1 MAVRGETDIVNFGGN
16 LMTTGMGIL
25 PHTDIG
31 KALAL
36 AFRVDVPFWPQLPHV
51 HYHEDMYAQ
60 FSEHFPGMRID
71 LENKRIL
78 FDKDR
83 FYEDYPAFYERIDDD
98 EMYAIS
104 PDFSRVFD
112 AFISRDLRRYPA
124 IRGQVIGP
132 ISFGLKITDQD
143 NKPIIYDVEV
153 RDTLFDFISRK
164 VNHQYRLLA
173 KKNPNAFVFLDEPGL
188 EFIFTSISG
197 YTDVMAARDM
207 KTALRAINGQKGIHL
222 CANPDW
228 EFLLNLEVD
237 IVSLSAFHWGD
248 LFVKYLDG
256 VRGFLDRGGI
266 ISWGIVSAVFDDFQN
281 ETVQKAVDRIELLW
295 DALDHKGISREVLV
309 PQAMLMPAT
318 CSLINPDVDT
328 TVERAYDT
336 LIEVADRLKSRYRSL
351 MKRSKARG
359 SE

>member
-1 MAVRGETDIVNFGGN
+1 MNFSGN

-25 PHTDIG
+25 PHTDID
-31 KALAL
+31 KALDV
-36 AFRVDVPFWPQLPHV
+36 AFRLDVPFWPQLPHV

-71 LENKRIL
+71 LERKRVT

-83 FYEDYPAFYERIDDD
+83 FYEEYPAFYERIDDE

-104 PDFSRVFD
+104 PDFSRVFR
-112 AFISRDLRRYPA
+112 AFLSRDLGKYPA

-132 ISFGLKITDQD
+132 ISFGLKIIDQD
-143 NKPIIYDVEV
+143 DKPIIYDTEV
-153 RDTLFDFISRK
+153 RDTLFDFIPRK
-164 VNHQYRLLA
+164 VNYQYGLLA
-173 KKNPNAFVFLDEPGL
+173 QKNPNAFMFLDEAGL

-197 YTDVMAARDM
+197 YTDVMAIRDM
-207 KTALRAINGQKGIHL
+207 KAALGNINGQKGIHL
-222 CANPDW
+222 CGNPDW
-228 EFLLNLEVD
+228 DFLLSLELD
-237 IVSLSAFHWGD
+237 ILSFSAFHWGD

-266 ISWGIVSAVFDDFQN
+266 ISWGIVPAGFDDFKD
-281 ETVQKAVDRIELLW
+281 ETVQKAVDRIESLW
-295 DALDHKGISREVLV
+295 DALDEKGISREVLV
-309 PQAMLMPAT
+309 PQGMLMPAT
-318 CSLINPDVDT
+318 CSLINPDGDA

-351 MKRSKARG
+351 MR
-359 SE
+359 